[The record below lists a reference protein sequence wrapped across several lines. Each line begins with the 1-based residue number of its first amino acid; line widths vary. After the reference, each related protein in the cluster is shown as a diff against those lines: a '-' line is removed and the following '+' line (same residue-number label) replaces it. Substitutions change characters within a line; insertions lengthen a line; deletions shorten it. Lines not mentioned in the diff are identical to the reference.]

1 MTYQFAEL
9 IVDFNRIKRTI
20 EMMMKD
26 VTTIVGS
33 GVIMPLLGMVSTADV
48 VEQDTITMSKSVL
61 MDKLKG
67 HHAPASYWY

>member
-1 MTYQFAEL
+1 
-9 IVDFNRIKRTI
+9 
-20 EMMMKD
+20 MMMKD